1 MPVGAQYLHSN
12 GFGTLPFSLEPAP
25 TATRRVRDHVAEM
38 SAEKPDAGDGTGS
51 GRGDDVMSS
60 LPRTRPQRPSRRRAS
75 RGEKPKRA
83 PAKPAAAKSS
93 ASGAG
98 AKRGPKTPRAA
109 SAPHKP
115 AGVRPSD
122 ATKAAGTQPSPNRPP
137 SPPSGTDL
145 IGTAVQAA
153 GELAQLG
160 LTLGTKA
167 LRDAVKRV
175 PRP

>member
-1 MPVGAQYLHSN
+1 
-12 GFGTLPFSLEPAP
+12 
-25 TATRRVRDHVAEM
+25 VRDHVAEM
-38 SAEKPDAGDGTGS
+38 SAEKRDAGDGTGS

-75 RGEKPKRA
+75 GGGDKPKRA
-83 PAKPAAAKSS
+83 PRAARKPAAAKSA
-93 ASGAG
+93 ASGA
-98 AKRGPKTPRAA
+98 KRAPKTPRAA
-109 SAPHKP
+109 SARRKP

-145 IGTAVQAA
+145 VGTAVQAA

>member
-1 MPVGAQYLHSN
+1 
-12 GFGTLPFSLEPAP
+12 
-25 TATRRVRDHVAEM
+25 VRDHVAEM

-51 GRGDDVMSS
+51 GRGGDVMSS

-75 RGEKPKRA
+75 GGDKPKPKREPRA
-83 PAKPAAAKSS
+83 AAKPAAAKSS
-93 ASGAG
+93 ASGAKH
-98 AKRGPKTPRAA
+98 APKTPRAA
-109 SAPHKP
+109 SARRKP

-122 ATKAAGTQPSPNRPP
+122 ATKAAATQPSPNRPP

-145 IGTAVQAA
+145 VGTAVQAA

>member
-1 MPVGAQYLHSN
+1 
-12 GFGTLPFSLEPAP
+12 
-25 TATRRVRDHVAEM
+25 VRDHVAEM

-51 GRGDDVMSS
+51 GRGGDVMSS

-75 RGEKPKRA
+75 AGGDTPKRA
-83 PAKPAAAKSS
+83 PRAAAKSE
-93 ASGAG
+93 APKAAG
-98 AKRGPKTPRAA
+98 ARAQPAAKTPRAA
-109 SAPHKP
+109 SARPKP
-115 AGVRPSD
+115 AGVRPSA
-122 ATKAAGTQPSPNRPP
+122 ATKAASTQPSPNRPP

-145 IGTAVQAA
+145 VGTAVQAA

-167 LRDAVKRV
+167 LRDAVKRL